1 MLDLQTLHSLSPTL
15 SPYTT
20 LFRSVQGRA
29 GERVHLRRDCR
40 GEEQGLTLDRQL
52 AEDAAYVRGEAHVQH
67 AVGFV
72 QDEDLEPRIVDV
84 AALHVVEQPARRG
97 DDDVHTAAQRLRLRL
112 EPHAAIDRGGA

>member
-84 AALHVVEQPARRG
+84 RSEE
-97 DDDVHTAAQRLRLRL
+97 HTSELQSLRHLVCRLLL
-112 EPHAAIDRGGA
+112 EK